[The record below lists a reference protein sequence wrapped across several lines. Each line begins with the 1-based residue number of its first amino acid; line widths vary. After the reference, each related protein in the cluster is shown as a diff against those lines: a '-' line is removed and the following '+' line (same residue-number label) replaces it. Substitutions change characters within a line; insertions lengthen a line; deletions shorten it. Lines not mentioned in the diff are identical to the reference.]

1 VIIPLLAIIIYLQF
15 FRKGFS
21 WKDSITNTWEF
32 ISSIPGKIQA
42 FIQNSIFWFLSVTGL
57 DATFEDV
64 INLYKTLEPADL
76 IVLNKILVK
85 VFVYI
90 VMFGGRFLYFVKS
103 FKYEFEMTK
112 MNFTH
117 VLKWVGIYIL
127 RNFGILF
134 VYIWIVD
141 KYFQP
146 GMIDSIQR
154 EGFFWFE
161 GNDRFIESLDERIA
175 AQNIIKMAKD
185 DASRIDE

>member
-1 VIIPLLAIIIYLQF
+1 M
-15 FRKGFS
+15 
-21 WKDSITNTWEF
+21 DS
-32 ISSIPGKIQA
+32 
-42 FIQNSIFWFLSVTGL
+42 
-57 DATFEDV
+57 TFEDV
-64 INLYKTLEPADL
+64 INLYKVLEPADL
-76 IVLNKILVK
+76 IILNKIIVK
-85 VFVYI
+85 VFVYT
-90 VMFGGRFLYFVKS
+90 VVFGGRFLYFVKS
-103 FKYEFEMTK
+103 FKYEFEMSK
-112 MNFTH
+112 MNFWQ
-117 VLKWVGIYIL
+117 VLKWIGIYIL

-161 GNDRFIESLDERIA
+161 GNDRFIESLDERMA